1 MAAVVEMRGIVKRF
15 GPVIANNGVSLRLEA
30 GEVLALL
37 GENGAGKSTLMKILY
52 GLYHPDAGEIRIGG
66 EPVVLRSPADAIA
79 RGVGMVSQHF
89 SLVPTF
95 TVAENIAL
103 GDQGGVVFDRA
114 AAEIDVRTYAD
125 RYGLAVELAAPV
137 GLLSVGEQQ
146 RVEIVKALHRNAR
159 VLILDEPTAVLT
171 PQEASALFTVL
182 RRLVAEGR
190 SVIFISHKLDEVL
203 AIADR
208 VIVLRDGR
216 SVGEAPT
223 AGASATSLAE
233 MMVGRAT
240 FGVARGSGGER
251 GRPVLILR
259 DVHTLGNRGLPALRG
274 VSLDVHA
281 GEVLGIAGV
290 AGNGQAE
297 LAEVISGLRHP
308 QQGQVVFD
316 GRDLSVAGPAE
327 VAAAGIGRIPED
339 RHVGVVG
346 DLSVAENL
354 ALEHLGEYTRNG
366 LLNRAK
372 IEAHARRLIAE
383 YSIKAAPFTLAR
395 TLSGGTM
402 QKVILA
408 RVLDRRPKL
417 VVAAEPTRGLDV
429 GASEYV
435 RSKLLEQRSHGAA
448 VLLISEDLDEVLALS
463 DRIAVLF
470 SGQIIGTVAATAATA
485 EQLGLMMAGRSY
497 E

>member
-1 MAAVVEMRGIVKRF
+1 
-15 GPVIANNGVSLRLEA
+15 
-30 GEVLALL
+30 
-37 GENGAGKSTLMKILY
+37 
-52 GLYHPDAGEIRIGG
+52 
-66 EPVVLRSPADAIA
+66 
-79 RGVGMVSQHF
+79 MVSQHF
-89 SLVPTF
+89 SLVSAF

-103 GDQGGVVFDRA
+103 GDHGGLVYDPA
-114 AAEIDVRTYAD
+114 AAEIDVRAYAD
-125 RYGLAVELAAPV
+125 RYGMAVELAAPV

-146 RVEIVKALHRNAR
+146 RVEILKALHHNAR

-171 PQEASALFTVL
+171 PQEASALFSVL

-216 SVGEAPT
+216 SVGETPT
-223 AGASATSLAE
+223 AGANAASLAE
-233 MMVGRAT
+233 MMVGRPMSR
-240 FGVARGSGGER
+240 VARGSGGSP
-251 GRPVLILR
+251 GQLVLRLR
-259 DVHTLGNRGLPALRG
+259 DVHAPGNRGLPALRG

-297 LAEVISGLRHP
+297 LAEVVSGLRRP
-308 QQGQVVFD
+308 QKGQVLFD
-316 GRDLSVAGPAE
+316 GRDLSRAGPAE

-339 RHVGVVG
+339 RHVGVIG

-366 LLNRAK
+366 LLDRAK
-372 IEAHARRLIAE
+372 IELHARRLIAE
-383 YSIKAAPFTLAR
+383 YSIKARPFTLAR
-395 TLSGGTM
+395 TLSGGNM

-417 VVAAEPTRGLDV
+417 VVAAEPSRGLDV
-429 GASEYV
+429 AASEYV
-435 RSKLLEQRSHGAA
+435 RDKLLEQRSHGAA

-463 DRIAVLF
+463 DRVAVLS
-470 SGQIIGTVAATAATA
+470 SGQIVGTLPAAAATA
-485 EQLGLMMAGRSY
+485 EQLGLMMAGRRY

>member
-1 MAAVVEMRGIVKRF
+1 MAAAVEMRGIVKRF

-114 AAEIDVRTYAD
+114 AAEIDVRAYAD
-125 RYGLAVELAAPV
+125 RYGLTVELAAPV
-137 GLLSVGEQQ
+137 GMLSVGEQQ
-146 RVEIVKALHRNAR
+146 RVEIVKALHCNAR

-216 SVGEAPT
+216 SVGEAST

-233 MMVGRAT
+233 MMVGRPT

-251 GRPVLILR
+251 GQPVLILR
-259 DVHTLGNRGLPALRG
+259 DVHALGNRGLPALRG

-308 QQGQVVFD
+308 QQGQVGFD

-383 YSIKAAPFTLAR
+383 YSIKAGPFTLAR

-470 SGQIIGTVAATAATA
+470 SGQIIGTVPAASATA
-485 EQLGLMMAGRSY
+485 EQLGLMMAGRSN